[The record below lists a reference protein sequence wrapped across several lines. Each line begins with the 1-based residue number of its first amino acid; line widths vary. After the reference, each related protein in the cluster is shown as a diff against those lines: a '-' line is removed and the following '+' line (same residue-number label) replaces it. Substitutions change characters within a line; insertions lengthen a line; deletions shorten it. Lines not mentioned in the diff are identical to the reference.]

1 MSIIVDA
8 NCASDLLSAN
18 PSEDFKPVLDAVV
31 SKGARISYGG
41 SKLKREYMAL
51 PAVWRFVVAL
61 DRAGKA
67 RAHPD
72 AAIDALEQAL
82 SLSGA
87 LKSDDPHIIA
97 LAQVSGA
104 RLLCSRDKALHQ
116 DFLAKEL
123 IDKPRGS
130 VYQNSG
136 HAKLLRTHCER

>member
-8 NCASDLLSAN
+8 NCALEVLSPTPSD
-18 PSEDFKPVLDAVV
+18 DFQPVFETIME
-31 SKGARISYGG
+31 KGGRLAYGG
-41 SKLKREYMAL
+41 SKLRKEYQAL
-51 PAVWRFVVAL
+51 STVWKFIVAL

-67 RAHPD
+67 NAYPD
-72 AAIDALEQAL
+72 AEIDALQQAFT
-82 SLSGA
+82 SSGA

-123 IDKPRGS
+123 IDKPRGRI
-130 VYQNSG
+130 YQNSK
-136 HAKLLRTHCER
+136 HAKLLRAHCQK